1 MSKKIIGLVVA
12 CVLALFGG
20 ASVAVPAAAV
30 APAPSVTP
38 QEVQPA
44 KSKADKDK
52 ERAKKKAAKK
62 AKAAREKAAKAA
74 KAKVEQAAKAKAA
87 AVKAAQVKAAKARA
101 DARARAKARDRY
113 VATSGPRA
121 AAAARA
127 AVAARTRA
135 AVAARAVRP
144 AQVRAAAAAKASAA
158 AAKAAAAAQARA
170 AAVPKTKKYA
180 KTKKQ
185 AVNAAKQA
193 AKAAKQSAGATA
205 KASAAARKSVQQA
218 ALTKAAA
225 TAQRLAAS
233 EAKAIY
239 VALAEPR
246 AALAAKDAAAARA
259 RAAAAATSAASA
271 RARAAAVAR
280 AAAWLRSQA
289 AAIPPAKKSDKKAAK
304 LRKQALRAAEKA
316 ARKSAKENERAR
328 SAAAKAATA
337 RDLATA
343 MTVAASKAKTAAG
356 PNASWAP
363 TDAVT
368 FNHPRGTK
376 KQKYALITR
385 LNQAI
390 DATPSGGQIR
400 MAMYLFD
407 IRSVT
412 RKLIAA
418 HRRGVSVQVLIDDG
432 MKNKHIKKLK
442 KTLGKKKS
450 ARSFVAVCD
459 HSCMSNGASTIHAK
473 FYLFS
478 VAGRARYVSLVS
490 SGNPYSGNTTKSWNN
505 THTIVRNPEIY
516 NSLSRYFTDML
527 PDDTDLNYYRTT
539 SSGKYTVYYYPQK
552 IRRPDDLVW
561 MNALNKTSC
570 KTTAP
575 GYGNRQRRT
584 LIRVANWGWTQPRI
598 DVAKRL
604 WRLHNAGC
612 RVQVMINRG
621 RISKVVLKA
630 LLKPSKKYGKLPV
643 YNAWRDWRKKAI
655 AGLYVHHKFMTI
667 DGLLDG
673 KNVKITWTGSQNF
686 TALATQAN
694 NELVLRVIDDKV
706 VDAYNGNFAFI
717 RDKYTQRMRS
727 VPSITREAG
736 RVGGA

>member
-1 MSKKIIGLVVA
+1 MSKKIIGMVVA
-12 CVLALFGG
+12 CVLALFGD
-20 ASVAVPAAAV
+20 AIVAVPSTAV

-38 QEVQPA
+38 LEVQPA

-52 ERAKKKAAKK
+52 EKAKKQAAKK
-62 AKAAREKAAKAA
+62 AKAAKKQAAKAAKAA
-74 KAKVEQAAKAKAA
+74 KAKVEKAAKAKAA
-87 AVKAAQVKAAKARA
+87 AIKAAQVEAARA
-101 DARARAKARDRY
+101 RAAALARAKARDRY

-127 AVAARTRA
+127 AVTARNQAAA
-135 AVAARAVRP
+135 AARAVRP
-144 AQVRAAAAAKASAA
+144 AQLRAAA

-180 KTKKQ
+180 KAKKQ
-185 AVNAAKQA
+185 ADKAAKQA
-193 AKAAKQSAGATA
+193 ASAAA
-205 KASAAARKSVQQA
+205 KASAAARRSVQQA
-218 ALTKAAA
+218 AVTKAAA
-225 TAQRLAAS
+225 TARRLAAS

-239 VALAEPR
+239 VALAGPR
-246 AALAAKDAAAARA
+246 AVLAAKEAAAARA
-259 RAAAAATSAASA
+259 RAATAARSAATA
-271 RARAAAVAR
+271 RAKAAAVAR
-280 AAAWLRSQA
+280 AAAWLRTQA
-289 AAIPPAKKSDKKAAK
+289 AAVPTGKRSDKKSAK
-304 LRKQALRAAEKA
+304 VRKKALRAAEKA
-316 ARKSAKENERAR
+316 ARMSAKENARAR
-328 SAAAKAATA
+328 SSAAKAATA

-343 MTVAASKAKTAAG
+343 MTLAASRAKAAAG

-376 KQKYALITR
+376 KQKYALITQ

-407 IRSVT
+407 ISSVT

-432 MKNKHIKKLK
+432 MKNKHIRKLK
-442 KTLGKKKS
+442 KALGKDKS

-459 HSCMSNGASTIHAK
+459 HSCMSNGTSTIHAK

-478 VAGRARYVSLVS
+478 VAGKARYVSLVS

-505 THTIVRNPEIY
+505 THTIVRDPKIY
-516 NSLSRYFTDML
+516 HSLSKYFTDML
-527 PDDTDLNYYRTT
+527 PDKKDLNYYRTT
-539 SSGKYTVYYYPQK
+539 TSGKYTVYYYPQK

-561 MNALNKTSC
+561 MNALNRTSC

-575 GYGNRQRRT
+575 GYGNRERRT
-584 LIRVANWGWTQPRI
+584 LIRVASWGWTQPRI

-612 RVQVMINRG
+612 KVQVMVNRG
-621 RISKVVLKA
+621 RISKVVLKV
-630 LLKPSKKYGKLPV
+630 LLKPSKKYGKMPV
-643 YNAWRDWRKKAI
+643 YDAWRDWRKKAV

-667 DGLLDG
+667 NGLLG
-673 KNVKITWTGSQNF
+673 GQNVKMTWTGSQNF

-694 NELVLRVIDDKV
+694 NELVLRVVDDKV
-706 VDAYNGNFAFI
+706 VDAYNTNFAFI
-717 RDKYTQRMRS
+717 RDRYTKRMRT
-727 VPSITREAG
+727 VPAITREAG
-736 RVGGA
+736 RVGGV